1 LGGREVKLIL
11 NKIASVMIEVILE
24 IIMEILVYGL
34 LVNIGV
40 GIRKL
45 FLFNKSI
52 RELRKQSGW
61 NILVGVTF
69 IVGIVI
75 LIVQI
80 V

>member
-1 LGGREVKLIL
+1 MIGAIFEAVIEFIVEVVFEFIVFYFF
-11 NKIASVMIEVILE
+11 A
-24 IIMEILVYGL
+24 Y
-34 LVNIGV
+34 IGV

-45 FLFNKSI
+45 FFFNKSTD
-52 RELRKQSGW
+52 ELFEQSGW